1 MSKKLIFLPFL
12 WMSMVSVFATELPLV
27 DQYDD
32 LSNDFRTRFEVA
44 AEWKPV
50 KNLSLSLAEEVRLKN
65 MSSNLDRLYTTLD
78 VSYKVYKYIKLG
90 VSYSFHAMYKGA
102 DAAEQWQFRHRGR
115 LHITG
120 SYAVNNWGMSL
131 RVMPEVTYLDAP
143 INPLEEVNPEWL
155 MRTRFK
161 VDYSFLDKPVDPY
174 LSVEMFNPLK
184 KVEDN
189 TAWINRLRY
198 TVGVEWS
205 VDAQN
210 KFDFYYLL
218 EHNMGQ
224 EISHTDAAVVRTH
237 QNGLNHNLGIKY
249 KFVF

>member
-1 MSKKLIFLPFL
+1 MSKKLLFLSFL
-12 WMSMVSVFATELPLV
+12 WLSMVSVFANDLPVV

-32 LSNDFRTRFEVA
+32 LSNDFRTRFEVG

-50 KNLSLSLAEEVRLKN
+50 KNLSISLAEEVRLKN
-65 MSSNLDRLYTTLD
+65 MSSQLDRLYTTLD
-78 VSYKVYKYIKLG
+78 VSYKVYKYIKVG

-115 LHITG
+115 LHVTG
-120 SYAVNNWGMSL
+120 SYGVDNWGMSL

-143 INPLEEVNPEWL
+143 TNPLEDVNPEWL

-161 VDYSFLDKPVDPY
+161 VNYSFSDKPVDPY

-184 KVEDN
+184 KVDYN

>member
-1 MSKKLIFLPFL
+1 MKTRLLALCAFLASATAL
-12 WMSMVSVFATELPLV
+12 FANDLSIV
-27 DQYDD
+27 DQYDE

-65 MSSNLDRLYTTLD
+65 MSSQLDRLYTTLD

-115 LHITG
+115 LHVTG
-120 SYAVNNWGMSL
+120 SYGVNNWGMSL
-131 RVMPEVTYLDAP
+131 RVMPEITYLDAP
-143 INPLEEVNPEWL
+143 TNPLEEVNPEWL

-161 VDYSFLDKPVDPY
+161 VNYSFINKPVKPY
-174 LSVEMFNPLK
+174 LYVEMFNPL
-184 KVEDN
+184 VN
-189 TAWINRLRY
+189 PTYGNAWLEKMRY
-198 TVGVEWS
+198 AIGTEWS
-205 VDAQN
+205 VDAHN

-218 EHNMGQ
+218 EHDMGQ
-224 EISHTDAAVVRTH
+224 DISAQLPTITRT
-237 QNGLNHNLGIKY
+237 QGNQLNHIIGIKY